1 MDQKSLPINRKI
13 LVGTPIGIFQ
23 TKTKRNSLKKHF
35 MMSTKM
41 KKITRIKKMMKEKKM
56 RMKIKMKTK
65 MRRIKTTMT
74 MTMTMR
80 RRMIDFCFSDCQRF
94 PSKEEERLP
103 DVNTKKRCLLL
114 IVHLYFLSHLSTI
127 AFCHLKN
134 HKNYSSLPASTVIV
148 ALEKYKNESFTLF

>member
-1 MDQKSLPINRKI
+1 
-13 LVGTPIGIFQ
+13 
-23 TKTKRNSLKKHF
+23 

-80 RRMIDFCFSDCQRF
+80 RRRIVDLS
-94 PSKEEERLP
+94 
-103 DVNTKKRCLLL
+103 LLQL
-114 IVHLYFLSHLSTI
+114 EYLVF
-127 AFCHLKN
+127 
-134 HKNYSSLPASTVIV
+134 
-148 ALEKYKNESFTLF
+148 ALEKMGRKKQQFFFNSFELYVLFQHVSNSF